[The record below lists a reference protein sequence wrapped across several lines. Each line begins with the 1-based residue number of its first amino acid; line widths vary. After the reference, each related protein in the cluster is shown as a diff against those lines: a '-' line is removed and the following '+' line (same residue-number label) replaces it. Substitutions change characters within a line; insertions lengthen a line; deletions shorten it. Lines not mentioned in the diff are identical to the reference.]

1 MTISNKIT
9 ISRIILVPVMIL
21 MIYIP
26 PLRKI
31 DTIFNL
37 DLGELLFAILF
48 VIASFTDFLDGYLAR
63 KRNEITTF
71 GKFLDPI
78 ADKVL
83 VLSGMLYIITY
94 KTNYDWWWILVVI
107 VLFREFTVSA
117 LRMIAAK
124 EDLVIAA
131 GFSGKLKTVVLMVA
145 MTMILFNNFG
155 LDHFM
160 DGNAHYISDV
170 LFYIGVA
177 LTAYS
182 GFDYV
187 YRNRQAIKIKE

>member
-9 ISRIILVPVMIL
+9 ISRIILVPIMIL

-31 DTIFNL
+31 ETIFKL
-37 DLGELLFAILF
+37 DLGELLFAIIF
-48 VIASFTDFLDGYLAR
+48 VIASFTDFLDGHLAR

-78 ADKVL
+78 SDKVL

-124 EDLVIAA
+124 DKVIAA
-131 GFSGKLKTVVLMVA
+131 GFSGKLKTVVLMIA

-160 DGNAHYISDV
+160 NGNAHYISDV
-170 LFYIGVA
+170 LFYLGVA

-187 YRNRQAIKIKE
+187 FRNKDAIKINE

>member
-9 ISRIILVPVMIL
+9 ISRIVLVPIMIL

-26 PLRKI
+26 LLRKI
-31 DTIFNL
+31 ETIFNL

-94 KTNYDWWWILVVI
+94 KTTYDWWWILVVI
-107 VLFREFTVSA
+107 VLFREFSVSA

-124 EDLVIAA
+124 EDNVIAA
-131 GFSGKLKTVVLMVA
+131 GFSGKLKTVVLMIA
-145 MTMILFNNFG
+145 MTMILFNDFG

-160 DGNAHYISDV
+160 NGNAHYISDV
-170 LFYIGVA
+170 LFYLGVA

-182 GFDYV
+182 GFDYI
-187 YRNRQAIKIKE
+187 YRNRSAIKIKE

>member
-131 GFSGKLKTVVLMVA
+131 GFSGKLKTVVLMIA

-160 DGNAHYISDV
+160 DDNAHYISDV

>member
-9 ISRIILVPVMIL
+9 ISRIILVPIMIL

-31 DTIFNL
+31 ETIFKL
-37 DLGELLFAILF
+37 DLGELLFAIIF
-48 VIASFTDFLDGYLAR
+48 VIASFTDFLDGHLAR

-124 EDLVIAA
+124 DKVIAA
-131 GFSGKLKTVVLMVA
+131 GFSGKLKTVVLMIA

-155 LDHFM
+155 LDYFM
-160 DGNAHYISDV
+160 NGKAHYISDV
-170 LFYIGVA
+170 LFYLGVV

-187 YRNRQAIKIKE
+187 FRNKDAIKINE

>member
-9 ISRIILVPVMIL
+9 ISRILLIPIMIIML
-21 MIYIP
+21 YIR
-26 PLRKI
+26 PLREI
-31 DTIFNL
+31 NTIFNL

-48 VIASFTDFLDGYLAR
+48 CIASFTDFLDGYLAR

-78 ADKVL
+78 ADKLL
-83 VLSGMLYIITY
+83 VLSGMLYIIQY
-94 KTNYDWWWILVVI
+94 KTDYTWWWILVIV
-107 VLFREFTVSA
+107 VLFREFVVSA

-124 EDLVIAA
+124 DKVIAA
-131 GFSGKLKTVVLMVA
+131 SFSGKIKTVVLMIA
-145 MTMILFNNFG
+145 MIMILFNNFG
-155 LDHFM
+155 LDYLM
-160 DGNAHYISDV
+160 GTNAHYVSDV
-170 LFYIGVA
+170 LFYAGIL

-187 YRNRQAIKIKE
+187 FKNKDAFLVDK